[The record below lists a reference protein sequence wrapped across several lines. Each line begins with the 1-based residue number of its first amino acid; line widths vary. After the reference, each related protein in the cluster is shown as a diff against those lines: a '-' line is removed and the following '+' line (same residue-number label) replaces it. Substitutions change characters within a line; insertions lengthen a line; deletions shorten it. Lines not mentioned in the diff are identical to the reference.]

1 MKSPKRIVPLLALDS
16 IIVLSSITL
25 AAYLRFELLI
35 PRGVAA
41 DLLGYAPLLL
51 LIYIV
56 PITLSGVYSVMW
68 RYAGGRQFL
77 YQAIVIGFAG
87 LLTLLINQLFTWG
100 ISRTMLL
107 MACLLAMALITAS
120 RLAARSYR
128 AHQSSPDYRDSKIV
142 KGSYKPLLIVG
153 AGEAGNFVVAQ
164 SRRNPGIYGYPA
176 ALVDDSPLKQ
186 RMSVQGVPVRGRIDD
201 IPRIVEERGIREI
214 VIALPSVKGERIRQI
229 IALCNATRCQVRIM
243 SDPQGICEG
252 TQQGMPA
259 MREPNIADFLSR
271 EEIIIDTAHV
281 SAYIRGQIVLVT
293 GGGGSIGSEIC
304 RQVMKFA
311 PKQLLIF
318 DIYENCAY
326 ELFIELQQLYGQAC
340 KVEVLIGS
348 VREKERLD
356 EVMAAYKPQVVFHAA
371 AHKHVPL
378 MEISPAEAIKNNVL
392 GTLNV
397 MECAEAHGVER
408 FVMLST
414 DKAVNPTNVMGA
426 TKRVAEIMMQ
436 LFARSSRMK
445 CMAVRFGNVLG
456 SHGSVIP
463 LFEHQIRSGGP
474 VTLTHPDITR
484 YFMTIPEA
492 ASLVLQAGS
501 MEDSGRIYVLDMG
514 EPVRIIDLAEKLI
527 RFYGFEPGVTMAIQV
542 TGLRPGEKLYE
553 ELLLDDEASGMTK
566 TTHNKIMVAPPVQK
580 DEQLLREQMA
590 RLRRA
595 AFLEHEHIEALLTE
609 ILPNFRH
616 MLNGDCLHSTTD
628 EPEEIKY

>member
-1 MKSPKRIVPLLALDS
+1 MKSPKRIIPLLALDS
-16 IIVLSSITL
+16 VILLSSIVM

-35 PRGVAA
+35 PRAVAA
-41 DLLGYAPLLL
+41 DLLGYAPWLL
-51 LIYIV
+51 LIYLV
-56 PITLSGVYSVMW
+56 PIALSGVYSVMW

-77 YQAIVIGFAG
+77 NQAVVIGLAG
-87 LLTLLINQLFTWG
+87 SLTLLINQLFTWG
-100 ISRTMLL
+100 ISRAMLL
-107 MACLLAMALITAS
+107 MACLIAMALITAS

-128 AHQSSPDYRDSKIV
+128 AHQSSPDYRDSKAV

-153 AGEAGNFVVAQ
+153 AGEAGSFIVAQ

-186 RMSVQGVPVRGRIDD
+186 RMSVQGIPVRGRIED

-214 VIALPSVKGERIRQI
+214 IIALPSVKGERIRQI

-271 EEIIIDTAHV
+271 EEVIIDTAHV
-281 SAYIRGQIVLVT
+281 SAYISGQTVLVT

-326 ELFIELQQLYGQAC
+326 ELYIELQQLYGQAC
-340 KVEVLIGS
+340 KVQVLIGS
-348 VREKERLD
+348 VRDKARLD

-378 MEISPAEAIKNNVL
+378 MEISPAEAIKNNVI

-414 DKAVNPTNVMGA
+414 DKAVNPTNIMGA
-426 TKRVAEIMMQ
+426 TKRVAEIMLQ
-436 LFARSSRMK
+436 QFAKTSRMK

-463 LFEHQIRSGGP
+463 LFERQIRCGGP

-527 RFYGFEPGVTMAIQV
+527 RFYGFEPSVTMAIEV
-542 TGLRPGEKLYE
+542 TGLRSGEKLHE
-553 ELLLDDEASGMTK
+553 ELLLSEEASGMIK
-566 TTHNKIMVAPPVQK
+566 TTHNKIMVAPPIKK
-580 DEQLLREQMA
+580 DEVLLREQMA
-590 RLRRA
+590 RLKHA
-595 AFLEHEHIEALLTE
+595 AFLEHECIEALLME
-609 ILPNFRH
+609 MLPNFRH
-616 MLNGDCLHSTTD
+616 LRNTQAL
-628 EPEEIKY
+628 EERLSEQ

>member
-16 IIVLSSITL
+16 IIVLSSIAL

-41 DLLGYAPLLL
+41 DLLGYTPWLL
-51 LIYIV
+51 LIYLV
-56 PITLSGVYSVMW
+56 PIALSGVYSVMW

-77 YQAIVIGFAG
+77 YQAVVIGLAG
-87 LLTLLINQLFTWG
+87 LLTLLINQLFAWG
-100 ISRTMLL
+100 ISRTLLL

-128 AHQSSPDYRDSKIV
+128 AHQSSPDYRNNKAV
-142 KGSYKPLLIVG
+142 KGNYKPLLIVG
-153 AGEAGNFVVAQ
+153 AGEAGNFIVAQ

-201 IPRIVEERGIREI
+201 IPRIVDERGIREI
-214 VIALPSVKGERIRQI
+214 IIALPSVKGERIRQVV
-229 IALCNATRCQVRIM
+229 ALCNATRCQVRIM

-252 TQQGMPA
+252 TQQGMPP

-271 EEIIIDTAHV
+271 EEVVIDTAHV
-281 SAYIRGQIVLVT
+281 SAYISGQTVLVT

-340 KVEVLIGS
+340 RVQVLIGS

-356 EVMAAYKPQVVFHAA
+356 EIMAAYKPQVVFHAA

-378 MEISPAEAIKNNVL
+378 MEISPAEAVKNNVI

-414 DKAVNPTNVMGA
+414 DKAVNPTNIMGA
-426 TKRVAEIMMQ
+426 TKRIAEIMMQ
-436 LFARSSRMK
+436 LFARSSRMR

-463 LFEHQIRSGGP
+463 LFEHQIRCGGP

-527 RFYGFEPGVTMAIQV
+527 RFYGFEPSVTMAIQV
-542 TGLRPGEKLYE
+542 TGLRPGEKLHE
-553 ELLLDDEASGMTK
+553 ELLLVEEASGMTK
-566 TTHNKIMVAPPVQK
+566 TTHNKIMVAPPLQK
-580 DEQLLREQMA
+580 DDLLLREQMA
-590 RLRRA
+590 RLRHS
-595 AFLEHEHIEALLTE
+595 AFLEHERIDALLME
-609 ILPNFRH
+609 MLPNFRH
-616 MLNGDCLHSTTD
+616 ETNGHSD
-628 EPEEIKY
+628 VPAASIKEVSII